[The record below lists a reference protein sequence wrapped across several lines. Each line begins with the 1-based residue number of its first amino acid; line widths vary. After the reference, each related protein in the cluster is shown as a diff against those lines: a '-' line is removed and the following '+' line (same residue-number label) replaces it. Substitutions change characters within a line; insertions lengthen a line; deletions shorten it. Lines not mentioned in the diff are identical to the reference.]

1 MKCDICNK
9 PIIFGQASGDG
20 PGYYYVHTPDG
31 WIRVCVDCQ
40 GKDDSD
46 DR

>member
-40 GKDDSD
+40 DKDDSD